1 MRLTRRSLLQSGAA
15 GIATIA
21 LGRGNLFA
29 SPPGSGKFLV
39 VITLDGGNDGL
50 STITPNH
57 LAPYHE
63 RRPTLAIQ
71 DPLPLDGQYGI
82 HPALPGLQQTWQAGE
97 LHVIQKVGYP
107 NPNLSHF
114 TSADIYAFGVRD
126 PTKGDGRGWLGR
138 LADTYATDPLG
149 VIAVGTARRP
159 DLAAHHQSSL
169 VLRDVKGFKIDHD
182 KEAAYI
188 PDHILRVEHSRNLLQ
203 REAVPDDLSAEA
215 PQGAKADAPKSTAYQ
230 AAREAHELVERVQA
244 ETANWIDPGLYPDT
258 PMAARLKT
266 IAHLESANFGTKVY
280 YTAQGGYDTHANQR
294 GRHQKLLQ
302 ELDGALRAFRDDMQR
317 TGRWNECAVLITTEF
332 GRRTE
337 ENGSDGTD
345 HGAANAFLVM
355 GGAIRGGM
363 TGELTESDLLTD
375 QPQMRYDFRELHS
388 HLLEHHLALDPAP
401 VFPEP
406 FQATGELD
414 LVV

>member
-1 MRLTRRSLLQSGAA
+1 VRLTRRHFLAGSAA
-15 GIATIA
+15 GVATFA
-21 LGRGNLFA
+21 LGGRRNVFA

-50 STITPNH
+50 NTITPNH
-57 LAPYHE
+57 LTPYHE
-63 RRPTLAIQ
+63 RRPTLRIEN
-71 DPLPLDGQYGI
+71 PLPLDGNYGI
-82 HPALPGLQQTWQAGE
+82 HPALPGLRETWQAGE
-97 LHVIQKVGYP
+97 LHVVQKVGYP

-126 PTKGDGRGWLGR
+126 PTQGDGRGWLGR
-138 LADTYATDPLG
+138 LADTYTTDPLG
-149 VIAVGTARRP
+149 VVAVGTGGRP
-159 DLAAHHQSSL
+159 DFAAHHQSSL

-182 KEAAYI
+182 PEPQFI
-188 PDHILRVEHSRNLLQ
+188 PDHILRVEHNRRLLE
-203 REAVPDDLSAEA
+203 REALP
-215 PQGAKADAPKSTAYQ
+215 GDAPGSTAYK

-244 ETANWIDPGLYPDT
+244 ETAGWTDPGIYPNT
-258 PMAARLKT
+258 PLAGRLKT
-266 IAHLESANFGTKVY
+266 IANLESANFGTKVY
-280 YTAQGGYDTHANQR
+280 YTAQGGYDTHANQQ
-294 GRHQKLLQ
+294 GRHQKLLT
-302 ELDGALRAFRDDMQR
+302 ELDGALRAFREDMQR

-345 HGAANAFLVM
+345 HGAANAFMVA
-355 GGAIRGGM
+355 GGAVNGGM

-388 HLLEHHLALDPAP
+388 HLIERHLGLDPAP

-406 FQATGELD
+406 FQTTGELD
-414 LVV
+414 LVA